1 MTFME
6 LIQRHRS
13 KAEIRSIRQLL
24 QEWRFEIVPLSKSVG
39 YIAAGVV
46 EEDAPSIGLGLP
58 DALIGASAREL
69 GAVLSTGN
77 VRHFRVIAN
86 LELKAFR
93 PTRSST
99 P

>member
-1 MTFME
+1 ME